1 MILLDSL
8 NLQMAV
14 LLARLS
20 TVLVAWVLLV
30 HALTGAVP
38 SSDFYSNGESIDDEL
53 VASNTQATPLQV
65 GTFNFYGMSY
75 SSVTVS
81 FHFNNNLAVYRNML
95 Q

>member
-1 MILLDSL
+1 MLLDSL
-8 NLQMAV
+8 NLQMAE
-14 LLARLS
+14 LLARLC
-20 TVLVAWVLLV
+20 TVLLAWVLLV
-30 HALTGAVP
+30 RALTGAVP
-38 SSDFYSNGESIDDEL
+38 SSDFYSNGESIDNEL
-53 VASNTQATPLQV
+53 VASNTQATLQV